1 MVVTLTTTQVAGGL
15 SAISTGLYQVRPG
28 SGLVIGPRLVVGCG
42 MARSFRSAVTGA
54 KSSGLGCSA
63 FAVIGAAQGLMLSLE
78 RRKRLYDPSLP
89 INAGPNV

>member
-15 SAISTGLYQVRPG
+15 LAISTGLYQVRPG
-28 SGLVIGPRLVVGCG
+28 SGLVSGPRLVVGCG

-54 KSSGLGCSA
+54 KS
-63 FAVIGAAQGLMLSLE
+63 VIGAAQGLMLSLE

>member
-42 MARSFRSAVTGA
+42 MARSFRSAVTG
-54 KSSGLGCSA
+54 CSA
-63 FAVIGAAQGLMLSLE
+63 FAVISAAQGLMLSLE